1 MKCTKCNQEIA
12 KGSKFCIHCGA
23 SVDMMQMNMTS
34 ALKRVKTCPQC
45 QKTFSEN
52 YVYCNNC
59 GVMLQECAI
68 GNTEQKKQTEH
79 SMKWYK
85 FIIYVQLFLSAIVSF
100 ASAISLLTGSYYG
113 GKENADLVYYYYGNG
128 LKIFDISLVIISLGL
143 VVMAIVARTKLKNF
157 KVGAPQFYLKL
168 LILSCAVTV
177 ISVLVPS
184 LITGEFLFNSSM
196 FGSLAGNITMI
207 FINKSY
213 FEKRAELFC
222 N

>member
-85 FIIYVQLFLSAIVSF
+85 FIILQMFCRMRRIH
-100 ASAISLLTGSYYG
+100 
-113 GKENADLVYYYYGNG
+113 
-128 LKIFDISLVIISLGL
+128 IIL
-143 VVMAIVARTKLKNF
+143 
-157 KVGAPQFYLKL
+157 
-168 LILSCAVTV
+168 
-177 ISVLVPS
+177 
-184 LITGEFLFNSSM
+184 
-196 FGSLAGNITMI
+196 
-207 FINKSY
+207 
-213 FEKRAELFC
+213 
-222 N
+222 